1 MTRASA
7 AHAARPP
14 NDPIIA
20 SVGASTLASYES
32 QLDLRSISS
41 GGGRTYG
48 SEASTIRW
56 MRVERPLPGEPT
68 VKDGGR
74 WGMAVPDYDGGGWN
88 KDFVFHGGWE
98 RYAPMPTR
106 TAHL

>member
-1 MTRASA
+1 MCRADALERIRVA
-7 AHAARPP
+7 AAVRM
-14 NDPIIA
+14 
-20 SVGASTLASYES
+20 V
-32 QLDLRSISS
+32 
-41 GGGRTYG
+41 
-48 SEASTIRW
+48 
-56 MRVERPLPGEPT
+56 LPGEPT